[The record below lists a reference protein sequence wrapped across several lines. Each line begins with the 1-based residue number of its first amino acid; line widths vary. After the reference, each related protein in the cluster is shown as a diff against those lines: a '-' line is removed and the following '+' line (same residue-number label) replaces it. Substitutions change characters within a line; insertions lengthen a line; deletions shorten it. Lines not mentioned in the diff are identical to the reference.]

1 MRKSV
6 RRVIRD
12 EKGAALA
19 LVLVLLVVGGLILTP
34 LLGLMTTG
42 LISGQVYEKKTAEL
56 YAADAGVED
65 AIWRIQ
71 TNNITFVNNC
81 SEPWLLTVNDKS
93 VQVIVYRKDV
103 DPTPCG
109 QNFTYQVLSTAVTD
123 DVGGTAAMG
132 GSTTIDAQLSVSY
145 LYMDFSP
152 LLDYAIVS
160 NSTIGIQQ
168 EQKPHVVGDVWLPE
182 KAGLDGGE
190 AITGIVYDSSSI
202 NVTWPGAAQLST
214 YYLQDVVGAPD
225 PGKGYSIDGQA
236 KTEGPWHRKG
246 NLAVDNIGGSATLAL
261 AGTVYVDGNLNFEQ
275 PGGSSY
281 TVELNGQTIF
291 VGGNITF
298 PSNHV
303 SISGSGCIIAVG
315 NVDFQPGMAS
325 DGDDFVLVMSVTG
338 AVTFQPNGEFTGC
351 VAGDKHVQLKP
362 NADFHWTSLDGIDL
376 NFPTGADDDK
386 LPPVT
391 GLTIESWEIK

>member
-6 RRVIRD
+6 RRAIRD

-34 LLGLMTTG
+34 LLGLMSTG

-93 VQVIVYRKDV
+93 IQVIVYRKDV

-123 DVGGTAAMG
+123 DVGGTAAIG

-160 NSTIGIQQ
+160 NSSITMQ
-168 EQKPHVVGDVWLPE
+168 PNNYVDGDIWLPDE
-182 KAGLDGGE
+182 DDLYDKGEIDGE
-190 AITGIVYDSSSI
+190 VKDADDVVITLP
-202 NVTWPGAAQLST
+202 TAEQLRT
-214 YYLQDVVGAPD
+214 YYLHDVEGAPD
-225 PGKGYSIDGQA
+225 PGSSININDTKTIGPCYRDGS
-236 KTEGPWHRKG
+236 
-246 NLAVDNIGGSATLAL
+246 LAVDNTGSSAAL
-261 AGTVYVDGNLNFEQ
+261 VLEGTVYVDGDLHFEQ
-275 PGGSSY
+275 PGGHDY
-281 TVELNGQTIF
+281 TIKLSGQTIF
-291 VGGNITF
+291 VDGSITF
-298 PSNHV
+298 PANHV
-303 SISGSGCIIAVG
+303 SISGSGCIIATG
-315 NVDFQPGMAS
+315 HINFQPGIIS
-325 DGDDFVLVMSVTG
+325 EGDDFVLVMSTTEYVE
-338 AVTFQPNGEFTGC
+338 FHPNGDFTGC
-351 VAGDKHVQLKP
+351 VAGNEYVQAQP
-362 NADFHWTSLDGIDL
+362 NGDFDWISPEGKGL
-376 NFPTGADDDK
+376 NFPMGADDDK